1 MKNNDIKFNQL
12 KNMKTVH
19 LKWFYKPQQLALL
32 IFISIG
38 LYNATPSFAQ
48 KDVKQATSKK
58 VLPPKEDLQTAAITG
73 NIAAVKQHIAAGSNL
88 NVKEQMGGSTPLITA
103 TLFGKVEVAKAL
115 IDAGANLNVKNND
128 GSTALHVAAFFCRPE
143 VVKMLLAK
151 RVDRSIKNNYGAT
164 AYESLLPPFKDVKS
178 IYEMM
183 GKMLSP
189 MGLKL
194 DYAYIEA
201 TRPKI
206 AAMLK

>member
-1 MKNNDIKFNQL
+1 
-12 KNMKTVH
+12 MKTIH
-19 LKWFYKPQQLALL
+19 FKWSDKPQQLALFVL
-32 IFISIG
+32 ISIG
-38 LYNATPSFAQ
+38 LYNPATSFAQ
-48 KDVKQATSKK
+48 KDAKQTLSKTVK
-58 VLPPKEDLQTAAITG
+58 PPKEDIHTAVITG
-73 NIAAVKQHIAAGSNL
+73 NLTAIKQHIAAGSDL
-88 NVKEQMGGSTPLITA
+88 NVKEAMGGSSPLITA
-103 TLFGKVEVAKAL
+103 TLFGKTEIAKAL
-115 IDAGANLNVKNND
+115 IDAGANLNLKNND

-151 RVDRSIKNNYGAT
+151 RADRSVKNNYDST
-164 AYESLLPPFKDVKS
+164 AFESLLPPFKDVKN

-183 GKMLSP
+183 GKMLAP